1 MRARMGCWSH
11 GSYDKPIQN
20 EVIRSIGVA
29 QLKYENAVKP
39 ALGEAEAADGAVS
52 SQKHEKVATPRTMP
66 GSITVIVPS
75 YNCGQFIAEAIESIL
90 AQTLAP
96 DEIIVVDD
104 GSNDDTEQVV
114 GRFVDPRLRYI
125 RQTNAGVS
133 VARNTGLA
141 AASGEFVAFLDADDR
156 WRPTLLEKLHNIVA
170 HDPKLVCAFANF
182 VRFHHDAGVLPR
194 DQFQFYPELQKL
206 LSQPGPTDGTH
217 LLQEDAFCS
226 LVRCGEIPAYTQVM
240 MFRRRLIDGVRFNPR
255 LRICQ
260 DMEWV
265 LQTFMRGRVAFTP
278 EVLAE
283 VRRHDTNATRD
294 YSVMAL
300 HKLNALRALEPHV
313 TTPAHRAAYKD
324 RLVKAHV
331 DAAFA
336 TCQMGEVRKAWR
348 TFADGLLINSSP
360 LRKLKGFARILIATF
375 LVTTRASQ
383 RTAAA

>member
-1 MRARMGCWSH
+1 
-11 GSYDKPIQN
+11 
-20 EVIRSIGVA
+20 
-29 QLKYENAVKP
+29 
-39 ALGEAEAADGAVS
+39 
-52 SQKHEKVATPRTMP
+52 MP

-75 YNCGQFIAEAIESIL
+75 YNCGRFIAEAIDSIL

-125 RQTNAGVS
+125 RQKNAGVS

-141 AASGEFVAFLDADDR
+141 AATSEFVAFLDADDR
-156 WRPTLLEKLHNIVA
+156 WRPTLLETLHPLVA
-170 HDPKLVCAFANF
+170 HDPALVCAFANF

-194 DQFQFYPELQKL
+194 DQFQFYPELQTL
-206 LSQPGPTDGTH
+206 ASSPGPIDGTR
-217 LLQEDAFCS
+217 LLQEDAFS
-226 LVRCGEIPAYTQVM
+226 ALVRCGEIPAYTQVM
-240 MFRRRLIDGVRFNPR
+240 MFRRKLIDGVRFNPK

-278 EVLAE
+278 AVLAE

-294 YSVMAL
+294 HSVMAL

-336 TCQMGEVRKAWR
+336 TCQMGEVQKAWR
-348 TFADGLLINSSP
+348 IFGSGLLINSSP
-360 LRKLKGFARILIATF
+360 LRKLKGFARILLATY
-375 LVTTRASQ
+375 LATRAGQ